1 MIAGRNGSG
10 KSTLLRVLST
20 AISPDRGTA
29 RIHGFDVTRSRDEV
43 REEVS
48 YLGHHLGLYESL
60 TAMENLQVRAR
71 HLGLDA
77 SRTKILD
84 LLGRV
89 DLAERADDPVS
100 GFSAGMRKRVAIAG
114 LILKPSRV
122 VMLDEPYG
130 QLDPPGFRLVDS
142 LLQSLRTEGV
152 TVLVATHQLARA
164 SAFFDGGIVLDE
176 GRLTW
181 SGEASELPLRGGLDS
196 GMADGN

>member
-10 KSTLLRVLST
+10 KSTLLRVLSS

-29 RIHGFDVTRSRDEV
+29 RIHGLDVTRSRDEV
-43 REEVS
+43 REDVA

-60 TAMENLQVRAR
+60 TAMENLEVRAR
-71 HLGLDA
+71 HLRLDA
-77 SRTKILD
+77 SRKRILD

-89 DLAERADDPVS
+89 DLAARADDAVS

-114 LILKPSRV
+114 LMLKPARV

-142 LLQSLRTEGV
+142 LLQSLRNDGV
-152 TVLVATHQLARA
+152 TVLVATHQLERA
-164 SAFFDGGIVLDE
+164 AGFFDGGIVLDE

-181 SGEASELPLRGGLDS
+181 TGEASDLPLRGGLDA